1 MKRLQGIVSSGVA
14 VRSPNPM
21 PAADDKMRIPVRVRA
36 ISSQELPTVTDKYLN
51 ENKWWVSPYN
61 FVPEVR
67 ATFDL
72 PEKVSIHDAT
82 LRDGEQTPGIV
93 FSIADKIAIA
103 EKLDEV
109 GVERIEA
116 GMPAVSE
123 QDFEAIKQISKL
135 GLKARIYTFARAMN
149 SDIDKALECG
159 CHGVIVEVPIGY
171 PKLKYQF
178 KWTWEDVLKKSVGV
192 INYAKSHG
200 LHVVYFPY
208 DTTRAR
214 EEDLRNLLSR
224 IVLDSNPDSVGV
236 VDTMGCALP
245 EAIKYMVRLVKSLTK
260 LPVEVHT
267 HNDFGMAVATE
278 LAGVEAGA
286 NCIHSCANGL
296 GERTGNAPL
305 EELMVALHV
314 LYGYDTQYRLEKL
327 PELGE
332 LVSRISG
339 FATAVNKPILGERN
353 FTRES
358 GIGVDLVVKEPLAM
372 FGTHPALTGRRGE
385 IVLGK
390 KSGKAS
396 ITWNL
401 EQMGIEGTDDEAV
414 AEMLKRVKDKGIEK
428 RGLLTQKEFREIVDG
443 VLMAVRR

>member
-1 MKRLQGIVSSGVA
+1 MS
-14 VRSPNPM
+14 
-21 PAADDKMRIPVRVRA
+21 
-36 ISSQELPTVTDKYLN
+36 DKYFREN
-51 ENKWWVSPYN
+51 EWWVSPYN

-67 ATFDL
+67 NTYDL
-72 PEKVSIHDAT
+72 PKSVSIHDAT
-82 LRDGEQTPGIV
+82 LRDGEQTPGV
-93 FSIADKIAIA
+93 VMSIKEKVAIA
-103 EKLDEV
+103 EKLDEI
-109 GVERIEA
+109 GVDRIEA

-123 QDFEAIKQISKL
+123 QDFEAIKQISRL

-149 SDIDKALECG
+149 TDIDKALECG

-192 INYAKSHG
+192 INYAKSRG

-214 EEDLRNLLSR
+214 EEDLKNLLTR
-224 IVLDSNPDSVGV
+224 IVQDAPPDSIGV

-245 EAIKYMVRLVKSLTK
+245 EAIKHIVRLVKSWTK

-286 NCIHSCANGL
+286 EVVHSCANGL
-296 GERTGNAPL
+296 GERTGNAAL
-305 EELMVALHV
+305 EELIVALHV
-314 LYGYDTQYRLEKL
+314 LYGYETHYNLAKL
-327 PELGE
+327 PELGA
-332 LVSRISG
+332 LVSRISDLPI
-339 FATAVNKPILGERN
+339 AVNKPILGARN

-358 GIGVDLVVKEPLAM
+358 GIGVDLVIKEPLAM
-372 FGTHPALTGRRGE
+372 FGTHPALTGRSGE
-385 IVLGK
+385 VVLGK

-396 ITWNL
+396 ITYNL
-401 EQMGIEGTDDEAV
+401 EQMGITDAGDEAV
-414 AEMLKRVKDKGIEK
+414 SDMLRLVKEKGIAK
-428 RGLLTQKEFREIVDG
+428 RGLLDQAEFSEIVES
-443 VLMAVRR
+443 VLAARRATA

>member
-1 MKRLQGIVSSGVA
+1 MSDQHYR
-14 VRSPNPM
+14 
-21 PAADDKMRIPVRVRA
+21 
-36 ISSQELPTVTDKYLN
+36 
-51 ENKWWVSPYN
+51 ENQWWVSPYN
-61 FVPEVR
+61 FAPEVR
-67 ATFDL
+67 AHFEL
-72 PEKVSIHDAT
+72 PPRVSIHDAT
-82 LRDGEQTPGIV
+82 LRDGEQTPGVV
-93 FSIADKIAIA
+93 FSVADKIAIA

-109 GVERIEA
+109 GVDRIEA
-116 GMPAVSE
+116 GMPAVSD
-123 QDFEAIKQISKL
+123 QDFEAIKCISGL
-135 GLKARIYTFARAMN
+135 GLKSKIYTFARAIN
-149 SDIDKALECG
+149 ADIDKAVECG
-159 CHGVIVEVPIGY
+159 CHGVIIEVPIGY
-171 PKLKYQF
+171 PKLQYQF

-192 INYAKSHG
+192 INHAKSSG

-224 IVLDSNPDSVGV
+224 IILDAPPDAVGV

-245 EAIKYMVRLVKSLTK
+245 GAIKHMVRLVKSLTK

-286 NCIHSCANGL
+286 ECVHSCANGL
-296 GERTGNAPL
+296 GERTGNAAL
-305 EELMVALHV
+305 EELIVALHV
-314 LYGYDTQYRLEKL
+314 LYGYRTHYDLSKL

-332 LVSRISG
+332 LVSRLSRFDI
-339 FATAVNKPILGERN
+339 AANKPILGERN

-385 IVLGK
+385 VVLGK

-396 ITWNL
+396 IAYHL
-401 EQMGIEGTDDEAV
+401 EQLGITGIDDQMV
-414 AEMLKRVKDKGIEK
+414 AEMLRCVKEKGINK
-428 RGLLTQKEFREIVDG
+428 RGLLTPEEFKEIVDR
-443 VLMAVRR
+443 VLGAVRGSVARQ

>member
-1 MKRLQGIVSSGVA
+1 M
-14 VRSPNPM
+14 
-21 PAADDKMRIPVRVRA
+21 
-36 ISSQELPTVTDKYLN
+36 TDKYFREN
-51 ENKWWVSPYN
+51 EWWVSPYN

-67 ATFDL
+67 GTFDL

-82 LRDGEQTPGIV
+82 LRDGEQTPGVV
-93 FSIADKIAIA
+93 FSVADKIAIA

-123 QDFEAIKQISKL
+123 QDFEAIKRISKL
-135 GLKARIYTFARAMN
+135 GLKAKIYTFARAIN

-159 CHGVIVEVPIGY
+159 CHGVIIEIPIGY

-178 KWTWEDVLKKSVGV
+178 KWTWEDVLRKSVGV
-192 INYAKSHG
+192 INYAKSRG
-200 LHVVYFPY
+200 MHVVYFPY

-278 LAGVEAGA
+278 LAGIEAGA
-286 NCIHSCANGL
+286 NCVHSCANGL
-296 GERTGNAPL
+296 GERTGNAAL

-314 LYGYDTQYRLEKL
+314 LYGYDTQYKLDKL

-332 LVSRISG
+332 LVSRISR
-339 FATAVNKPILGERN
+339 FDTAANKPILGERN

-385 IVLGK
+385 VVLGK

-396 ITWNL
+396 ITYNL
-401 EQMGIEGTDDEAV
+401 EQMGIAGTDDEAIG
-414 AEMLKRVKDKGIEK
+414 EMLKQVKDKGIEK
-428 RGLLTQKEFREIVDG
+428 RGLLTPDEFKEIVDG
-443 VLMAVRR
+443 VLAVRK

>member
-1 MKRLQGIVSSGVA
+1 MNG
-14 VRSPNPM
+14 
-21 PAADDKMRIPVRVRA
+21 
-36 ISSQELPTVTDKYLN
+36 KYYS
-51 ENKWWVSPYN
+51 ENAWWVSPYN
-61 FVPEVR
+61 YAPEVR
-67 ATFDL
+67 AKFEL
-72 PEKVSIHDAT
+72 PARVSIHDAT
-82 LRDGEQTPGIV
+82 LRDGEQTPGV
-93 FSIADKIAIA
+93 VMSIADKVAIA
-103 EKLDEV
+103 ERLAEV

-123 QDFEAIKQISKL
+123 QDFAAIKEISRL
-135 GLKARIYTFARAMN
+135 GLPSRIYTFARAIN
-149 SDIDKALECG
+149 ADIDKAIECG
-159 CHGVIVEVPIGY
+159 CHGVIIEVPIGY

-192 INYAKSHG
+192 INYAKSRN

-214 EEDLRNLLSR
+214 EEDLQNLLTR
-224 IVLDSNPDSVGV
+224 IMQDAPPDSVGV

-245 EAIKYMVRLVKSLTK
+245 EAIKHMVRLVKSWTN

-286 NCIHSCANGL
+286 EVVHSCANGL
-296 GERTGNAPL
+296 GERTGNAAL

-314 LYGYDTQYRLEKL
+314 LYGYETQYKLDKL

-332 LVSRISG
+332 LVRRVSG
-339 FATAVNKPILGERN
+339 MGIAVNKPILGSRN

-372 FGTHPALTGRRGE
+372 FGTHPALTGRSGE
-385 IVLGK
+385 VVLGK

-396 ITWNL
+396 ITYNL
-401 EQMGIEGTDDEAV
+401 DRMGIADPGDEAV
-414 AEMLKRVKDKGIEK
+414 TEMLRRVKEKGIEK
-428 RGLLTQKEFREIVDG
+428 RGLVDDGEFKEIVES
-443 VLMAVRR
+443 VLAASKAHVAR